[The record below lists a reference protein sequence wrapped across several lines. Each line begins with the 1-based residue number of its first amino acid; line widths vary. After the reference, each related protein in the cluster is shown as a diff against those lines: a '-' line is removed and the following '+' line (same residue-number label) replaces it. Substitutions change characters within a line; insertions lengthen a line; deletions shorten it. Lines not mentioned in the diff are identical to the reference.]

1 MYFTNEWSDW
11 RNGVFFWL
19 QTAYGADDKV
29 VDSMLQTLDE
39 FQKERSC
46 CGYRL
51 CSEMAN
57 SEYWKPIIDKMNLQ
71 KSHYYIYHI
80 DAIPPFSSEDCEMM
94 PL

>member
-39 FQKERSC
+39 FQKGDGDPSKWII
-46 CGYRL
+46 L
-51 CSEMAN
+51 DDF
-57 SEYWKPIIDKMNLQ
+57 PISNTGK
-71 KSHYYIYHI
+71 
-80 DAIPPFSSEDCEMM
+80 
-94 PL
+94 